1 MDQMMDIKVLS
12 GGAANGLVSALEP
25 SFRKETGFGVSGD
38 FGAVGGMR
46 DRILGGEAVDLILLT
61 KAIVADLDA
70 KGIVVGDTIS
80 NVGTVA
86 TSVAVRDGDSAP
98 DVSDSARLKSA
109 LLAADAIYF
118 PDPEKA
124 TAGIHFAKVLRD
136 LGIHDIVSK
145 NLRTFPNGQTAMA
158 ALGQAPEESPI
169 GSTQVTEILNT
180 AGVTLVG
187 RLPPGYELETVYT
200 GAVSARAQH
209 KEQAAALLTMLT
221 DAANQSV
228 RTQKGFGEPR

>member
-1 MDQMMDIKVLS
+1 MDIKVLS

-46 DRILGGEAVDLILLT
+46 DRILNGEAVDLILLT
-61 KAIVADLDA
+61 KAIVAVLDA
-70 KGIVVGDTIS
+70 KGIVFGDTVAD
-80 NVGTVA
+80 VGAVA
-86 TSVAVRDGDSAP
+86 TSVAVREGDPAP
-98 DVSDSARLKSA
+98 DVSNRAGLKSA

-136 LGIHDIVSK
+136 LGIHENVAVG
-145 NLRTFPNGQTAMA
+145 LRTFPNGQTAMT
-158 ALGQAPEESPI
+158 ALAQAPERGPI

-180 AGVTLVG
+180 PGVAFVG
-187 RLPPGYELETVYT
+187 SLPPGCELETVYT
-200 GAVSARAQH
+200 GAVSTRAQH
-209 KEQAAALLTMLT
+209 KEQAAALLKMLT
-221 DAANQSV
+221 DPVNQPM
-228 RTQKGFGEPR
+228 RTLKGFGEP

>member
-1 MDQMMDIKVLS
+1 MDIKVLS

-46 DRILGGEAVDLILLT
+46 DRILDGEAVDLILLT

-70 KGIVVGDTIS
+70 KGIVFGDTVAD
-80 NVGTVA
+80 VGAVA
-86 TSVAVRDGDSAP
+86 TSVAVREGDSAP
-98 DVSDSARLKSA
+98 DVSNRARLKSA

-136 LGIHDIVSK
+136 LGIHENVAVG
-145 NLRTFPNGQTAMA
+145 LRTFPNGQTAMT
-158 ALGQAPEESPI
+158 ALAQAPERSPI

-180 AGVTLVG
+180 PGVALVG
-187 RLPPGYELETVYT
+187 SLPPGCELETIYT

-209 KEQAAALLTMLT
+209 KEQAAALLKMLT
-221 DAANQSV
+221 DPVNQPM
-228 RTQKGFGEPR
+228 RTLKGFGEP

>member
-1 MDQMMDIKVLS
+1 MDIKVLS
-12 GGAANGLVSALEP
+12 GGAANGLVSALES
-25 SFRKETGFGVSGD
+25 SFRRETGFGVSGD

-46 DRILGGEAVDLILLT
+46 DRIRDGEAVDLILLT

-70 KGIVVGDTIS
+70 KGIVVGSTVTD
-80 NVGTVA
+80 VGTVA
-86 TSVAVRDGDSAP
+86 TSVAVRDGDPVP
-98 DVSDSARLKSA
+98 DVSNRERLKSA

-136 LGIHDIVSK
+136 LGIHENVASG
-145 NLRTFPNGQTAMA
+145 LRTFPNGQTAMA
-158 ALGQAPEESPI
+158 ALAQAPDESPI

-180 AGVTLVG
+180 AGVALVG
-187 RLPPGYELETVYT
+187 PLPPGCELETVYT
-200 GAVSARAQH
+200 GAVSARARH